1 MRSRRA
7 SGRCSGTTRSQT
19 LAAVTAPVVALV
31 AGADETGA
39 RAAALADASAA
50 RAKAGRSR
58 IQAASFDRV
67 GHNLMRYRPDAVSA
81 AILSIAGETGR

>member
-1 MRSRRA
+1 MFLYDPLR
-7 SGRCSGTTRSQT
+7 T
-19 LAAVTAPVVALV
+19 LVAVTSPVVALV
-31 AGADETGA
+31 AGPDETGA
-39 RAAALADASAA
+39 RAAALADASTA
-50 RAKAGRSR
+50 RAKARRSR